1 MMETKKI
8 VREALLKQTER
19 KYPFGCVMIYLDT
32 DPKDW
37 ANLQK
42 LVDEDDVY
50 FGTEDNVGFGREM
63 EPHATILYGIE
74 PFVPD
79 EEVEALIKQITK
91 PKIKLHTI
99 SAFKNLDFEVL
110 KFDIASKALHV
121 LNTLFRTLP
130 HTLTYPEYHP
140 HATIAYLKK
149 GKSVTYVEKMGKF
162 VGINAIP
169 SKVVYSKP
177 DGTKKEYKL

>member
-1 MMETKKI
+1 METKKL

-19 KYPFGCVMIYLDT
+19 KYPYGCVMIYLDT

-37 ANLQK
+37 ENLQK
-42 LVDEDDVY
+42 LIDEDDVY
-50 FGTEDNVGFGREM
+50 FGPEDVGFGREM

-79 EEVEALIKQITK
+79 EEVEALIKRVTK

-99 SAFKNLDFEVL
+99 SAFQNSQFDVL

-121 LNTLFRTLP
+121 LNKLFRTLP
-130 HTLTYPEYHP
+130 HLSLIH
-140 HATIAYLKK
+140 I
-149 GKSVTYVEKMGKF
+149 
-162 VGINAIP
+162 
-169 SKVVYSKP
+169 
-177 DGTKKEYKL
+177 